1 LRILQ
6 LTSDWK
12 WTGPAE
18 PMLRL
23 AEAQRARGHTVA
35 MVYPGAPADANRS
48 VAAEAEAAGFGSAMA
63 MDRRRGVHP
72 LGDRADAVRL
82 RELVRSQAIDVV
94 HCWHTRD
101 HLLAWRAARGRRN
114 DTAIVRSYRSAERIA
129 RTPWNRWL
137 FGPATDG
144 LLCVSPETARGNAA
158 LRGGRP
164 IAGAFGAVDL
174 ARFQPAKPDPGVRAS
189 LGLAPEH
196 EVIGIV
202 ARVQR
207 HRRFDLLLAAAQQ
220 LFARRP
226 NARLLVVGRG
236 THREQVAER
245 PAAQLGIADR
255 VVFAGYR
262 AGDYAD
268 VLRAIDVFTFLV
280 PGSDGTCRALLEAA
294 ACGIPAVTTRRG
306 ALAEIVVDGETGV
319 LADETPEALASA
331 WEGLLA
337 EPAWRAALGAA
348 ASRRAQR
355 LFTPESLA
363 DAVLRLYEEARGR
376 S

>member
-1 LRILQ
+1 
-6 LTSDWK
+6 
-12 WTGPAE
+12 
-18 PMLRL
+18 
-23 AEAQRARGHTVA
+23 
-35 MVYPGAPADANRS
+35 
-48 VAAEAEAAGFGSAMA
+48 
-63 MDRRRGVHP
+63 VHL

-82 RELVRSQAIDVV
+82 RALLRAQAIDVV

-101 HLLAWRAARGRRN
+101 HVLAWRGARGRRD

-137 FGPATDG
+137 FGRATDG
-144 LLCVSPETARGNAA
+144 LLCVSPETARSNAA

-164 IAGAFGAVDL
+164 IAGAFGAVDV

-202 ARVQR
+202 ARVQP
-207 HRRFDLLLAAAQQ
+207 HRRFDLLLVAAQQ

-236 THREQVAER
+236 THRESVAER
-245 PAAQLGIADR
+245 PAARLGIADR

-262 AGDYAD
+262 TGDYAD

-319 LADETPEALASA
+319 LADETAASLASA

-337 EPAWRAALGAA
+337 DPARRVALGAA

-355 LFTPESLA
+355 LFTPEILA
-363 DAVLRLYEEARGR
+363 DAVLRLYGEALALR